1 MILFLML
8 NKKLVFTN
16 IIYLYPL
23 KNKAV
28 KVIDLSKYT
37 KELSKL
43 FSSSENILLICH
55 INPDG
60 DAIGSQLA
68 LYHYLK
74 SKGKNAKLMAPNN
87 LQEFLKWMD
96 GAEQIKIF
104 IKERKECRK
113 LIGEADLMVM
123 LDFNQSNRLG
133 EAEDFVRVSQARKV
147 IIDHHLDPGNFA
159 DFIISEPSKCSTSE
173 LVHELIC
180 EMNEG
185 QFINRPY
192 AEALYVGIITD
203 TGNFEHGSYSS
214 RTFRIVADLL
224 DSGIEKEYILNKI
237 YNNFSTDRL
246 KLQGYALNK
255 RMVVL
260 PESKT
265 AYIFL
270 TKEDLKEYNYVK
282 GDTEGFVNM
291 PLSIKGIHF
300 SALFIEKENFIKISF
315 RSNGD
320 FPSNEFASQYF
331 SGGGHMNASGGE
343 YTDTLDKTI
352 DYFLKVLKENVWRFE
367 KKV

>member
-1 MILFLML
+1 
-8 NKKLVFTN
+8 LVFRN

-23 KNKAV
+23 KNRAV

-43 FSSSENILLICH
+43 FSSSENILLISH

-68 LYHYLK
+68 LYHYLR
-74 SKGKNAKLMAPNN
+74 SKGKNVKLMTPNH

-96 GAEQIKIF
+96 GADQIKIF
-104 IKERKECRK
+104 IKDRKECRK
-113 LIGEADLMVM
+113 LIGEADLIVM
-123 LDFNQSNRLG
+123 LDFNQPNRLG
-133 EAEDFVRVSQARKV
+133 EAEDFVKISKAMKV

-159 DFIISEPSKCSTSE
+159 DVIISVPAKCSTSE

-180 EMNEG
+180 EING
-185 QFINRPY
+185 VQFLNRPY

-203 TGNFEHGSYSS
+203 TGNFEYGSYSS

-224 DSGIEKEYILNKI
+224 DTGIEKESILNKI
-237 YNNFSTDRL
+237 YNNFSSDRL
-246 KLQGYALNK
+246 RLQGYALNS

-260 PESKT
+260 PEYKT

-270 TKEDLKEYNYVK
+270 TKEDLKEYSHVK

-300 SALFIEKENFIKISF
+300 SALFIEKDNFIKISF
-315 RSNGD
+315 RSKGD

-343 YTDTLDKTI
+343 YSESLDKTI
-352 DYFLKVLKENVWRFE
+352 EYFLKVLKENVWRFE
-367 KKV
+367 EKA